1 MSTRPLSTK
10 KILRK
15 TEMWVLDSYFEKGL
29 SSGSY
34 KQGSYVKNVCFIGFS
49 IHAFLELMVHSE
61 LLYNI

>member
-15 TEMWVLDSYFEKGL
+15 TETWVLDSYFVKGL

-34 KQGSYVKNVCFIGFS
+34 KQGSYVKMYVLLDSVFMHFS
-49 IHAFLELMVHSE
+49 S
-61 LLYNI
+61 

>member
-1 MSTRPLSTK
+1 MSSRPLSTK

-34 KQGSYVKNVCFIGFS
+34 KQGSYVEKLYVLLDSVFMHFS
-49 IHAFLELMVHSE
+49 S
-61 LLYNI
+61 